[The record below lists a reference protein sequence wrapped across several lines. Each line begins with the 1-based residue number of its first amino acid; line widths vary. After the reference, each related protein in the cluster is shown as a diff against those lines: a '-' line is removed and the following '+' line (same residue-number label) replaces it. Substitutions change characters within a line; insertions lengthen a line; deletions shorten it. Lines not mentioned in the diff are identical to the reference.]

1 MKESRQLTEGRVPDF
16 KTYCFDI
23 DGVICTN
30 THGAY
35 EQAEPIAHFIA
46 QINAL
51 YDFGHKIVLFTARG
65 ATTGLDWRELTEKQM
80 KSWGVRYHELIFGKP
95 YFDLMIDDRAMSID
109 EWMRHAPTVI
119 PK

>member
-1 MKESRQLTEGRVPDF
+1 MPEF

-30 THGAY
+30 TYGDY
-35 EQAEPIAHFIA
+35 EKAEPIKYFIA
-46 QINAL
+46 QINSL

-65 ATTGLDWRELTEKQM
+65 ATTGLDWRDLTEKQM

-95 YFDLMIDDRAMSID
+95 HFDLMVDDRAMSID

-119 PK
+119 PVDHLKKLKP

>member
-1 MKESRQLTEGRVPDF
+1 MPDF

-95 YFDLMIDDRAMSID
+95 HFDLMIDDRAMSLD